1 MRSVPEAVL
10 SPEQAAEYAH
20 LTDLYIQRD
29 PRIMGGEPVIRG
41 TRVPVRT
48 IARLIEDGESD
59 DVLREDY
66 PHVPEVAYGVAVL
79 WARENP
85 RRGRT
90 ARP

>member
-1 MRSVPEAVL
+1 MSLRVE
-10 SPEQAAEYAH
+10 EYARLRDRH
-20 LTDLYIQRD
+20 IQRD
-29 PRIMGGEPVIRG
+29 PKIMGGAPVIRG

-48 IARLIEDGESD
+48 IASLIEEGASH

-66 PHVPEVAYGVAVL
+66 PHVPEEAYEVAVL

-85 RRGRT
+85 RRGGP